1 MCMYRKSRQFM
12 NWCKLV
18 DNGEPTPYNGSKGK
32 RLSLL
37 NLDNLILCYLSII
50 GLQQSKVVSFNM
62 ILTRNINLPNLN
74 FVKFI
79 LSLRKIILKESE
91 VSLSANVGIF
101 KTKMVQQVF
110 PAYLNMAFN
119 IQAALHGQLSLNFTS
134 LFTLWKKLY

>member
-1 MCMYRKSRQFM
+1 M

-91 VSLSANVGIF
+91 VSLLANVGIF

-134 LFTLWKKLY
+134 QI